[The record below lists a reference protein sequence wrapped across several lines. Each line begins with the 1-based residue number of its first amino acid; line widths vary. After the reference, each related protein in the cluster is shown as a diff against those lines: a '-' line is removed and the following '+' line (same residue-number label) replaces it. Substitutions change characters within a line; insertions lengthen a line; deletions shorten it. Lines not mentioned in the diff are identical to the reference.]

1 MEVKPKSKNS
11 EEEIKYTYENCW
23 KFIIRPPRDEYI
35 LSELDLPPSLFDNQD
50 ISYTR
55 EDFTVLSKRGYL
67 MLCSFYRTDIS
78 EREPYIRPVV
88 IYLHGN
94 SSCRVEGAKMALF
107 LLNKGIDLFVF
118 DFPGCGKSEG
128 EYISLGYYEKEDVRS
143 IVDFIEKFPGVGKI
157 GIWGRS
163 MGAATS
169 LMYSYTDERIKAQCI
184 DSPFAIFRDLAIKLC
199 KKYVYIP
206 EFIINTI
213 FYFIKKTIRKKIDL
227 DLENLKPIDFV
238 HLSKTP
244 AFFIHA
250 MKDDLI
256 PYEHTIQ
263 LYEKYAGIKS
273 INIIEGDHNSPRQ
286 RHLINKIISF
296 FLKYLDENYKEDNN
310 IEEYEESEECFEDE
324 DDIKTNV
331 NDNINNTLISEIQ
344 EK

>member
-1 MEVKPKSKNS
+1 MEKKISLKNK
-11 EEEIKYTYENCW
+11 EEQIKFSYENCW
-23 KFIIRPPRDEYI
+23 KYIIRPPKDKYL
-35 LSELDLPPSLFDNQD
+35 LSELDFPKNLSKKPGFNY
-50 ISYTR
+50 IR
-55 EDFTVLSKRGYL
+55 EDYTILSKRGYL
-67 MLCSFYRTDIS
+67 MPCSFYRIDLS
-78 EREPYIRPVV
+78 KRDPYIHPVV

-94 SSCRVEGAKMALF
+94 SSSRIEGSKAALF
-107 LLNKGIDLFVF
+107 LLNKGIDLFIF

-128 EYISLGYYEKEDVRS
+128 EYISLGYFEKEDVKTV
-143 IVDFIEKFPGVGKI
+143 VDFVEKLPGVGKI

-273 INIIEGDHNSPRQ
+273 INITEGDHNSPRQ
-286 RHLINKIISF
+286 KHLINKIISF
-296 FLKYLDENYKEDNN
+296 FLKYLDENCKEDNN

-331 NDNINNTLISEIQ
+331 NDNINNTLISEIP